1 MSNEPEFKRITLDIE
16 EETFKS
22 LRSAMGMR
30 GVALLQAG
38 NAFGILDAFMAK
50 LVKKVDEGEDSWY
63 VEKKSKE

>member
-16 EETFKS
+16 VETFKS
-22 LRSAMGMR
+22 IRSAIGMR
-30 GVALLQAG
+30 GLSG

-50 LVKKVDEGEDSWY
+50 LVKKVEAGEESWY

>member
-16 EETFKS
+16 VETFKS
-22 LRSAMGMR
+22 IRSAIGMR
-30 GVALLQAG
+30 GLSG

-50 LVKKVDEGEDSWY
+50 LVKKVEAGEDSWY